1 MTTDSQKNKIT
12 VLMSTYN
19 GEKYLT
25 EQIESILNQRNVDVN
40 LLVRD
45 DGSTD
50 QTLTILKKYQENGDL
65 EFYTGKNLGPQR
77 SFLHLLQNAPQ
88 CDYYAFADQD
98 DVWLEDKLTS
108 GIKAICSH
116 DSQPAIYACQTQMTD
131 QSLEKIPTPPLHP
144 FCTFG
149 ESLVYAYASGCT
161 MVFNH
166 TLRTIITAYQPAFI
180 DMHDWWIMSI
190 ATAMKAHIVFDHNA
204 HILYRQHS
212 RNVKGLNDSK
222 FKEWKQRIGRL
233 MHKQQI
239 RYHST
244 LELYKGYYSLL
255 PQESKDMIDLFI
267 ISKKSFKNRLR
278 LLMDSRYKCGDQKT
292 WLFFKLSVL
301 LNTY

>member
-1 MTTDSQKNKIT
+1 MTADLQKSKIT

-50 QTLTILKKYQENGDL
+50 QTLTILKKYQEKGAL
-65 EFYTGKNLGPQR
+65 EFYTGENLGPQR
-77 SFLHLLQNAPQ
+77 SFLHLLQHAPQ
-88 CDYYAFADQD
+88 CDYYAFSDQD

-116 DSQPAIYACQTQMTD
+116 DSQPAIYACQTQMTN
-131 QSLEKIPTPPLHP
+131 QCLEKIPTPQLHP
-144 FCTFG
+144 ICTFG

-161 MVFNH
+161 MVFNNA
-166 TLRTIITAYQPAFI
+166 LRTIITSYQPTFI

-190 ATAMKAHIVFDHNA
+190 AAGMKAHLVFDHSA

-233 MHKQQI
+233 MHKRQI
-239 RYHST
+239 RYHSA
-244 LELYKGYYSLL
+244 LELYKGYYTLF
-255 PQESKDMIDLFI
+255 PQESKDLIDLFI
-267 ISKKSFKNRLR
+267 QSKKSFKRRLR
-278 LLMDSRYKCGDQKT
+278 LLMDSRYKCGDKKT
-292 WLFFKLSVL
+292 WVLFKLSIL

>member
-1 MTTDSQKNKIT
+1 MAENLQKSKIA

-40 LLVRD
+40 ILVRD

-50 QTLTILKKYQENGDL
+50 QTLTLLKKYQEKGAL
-65 EFYTGKNLGPQR
+65 VFYTGENLGPQR

-98 DVWLEDKLTS
+98 DVWLEDKLYS
-108 GIKAICSH
+108 GIKEICS
-116 DSQPAIYACQTQMTD
+116 SGNQPALYACQTQMTD
-131 QSLEKIPTPPLHP
+131 QYLEKIPTSQLHP
-144 FCTFG
+144 RCTFG
-149 ESLVYAYASGCT
+149 ESLVYAFASGCT

-166 TLRTIITAYQPAFI
+166 ALRTVITAYQPAFI
-180 DMHDWWIMSI
+180 DMHDWWIVSI
-190 ATAMKAHIVFDHNA
+190 AAAMKAHIVFDHSA

-222 FKEWKQRIGRL
+222 LKEWKQRIGRL

-239 RYHST
+239 RYHSA
-244 LELYKGYYSLL
+244 LELYKGYYALL
-255 PQESKDMIDLFI
+255 PQESKELIDLFI
-267 ISKKSFKNRLR
+267 ISKKSFKHRLR
-278 LLMDSRYKCGDQKT
+278 LLMDSRYKCGDKKT
-292 WLFFKLSVL
+292 WVLFKLSVL